1 MTEYCPQCGAPLPE
15 NCLFCPSCGASCAQP
30 SQPEPQPAEPVLPA
44 GEPVQADAPAEV
56 SAEDTALPAGD
67 PAPEIAQPDDGG
79 QTPPPP
85 GPGPRYAAQ
94 PPRRTPRPAPAAAP
108 DKNEMTT
115 GRYLLCLILFAIPVV
130 GLVMMFIWAFG
141 HDGNVQRRRLAR
153 AALLFTALVLVLVI
167 LAAVVLAA
175 IGALSYWLFPHRYG
189 NYYQNPYD
197 YFEDY
202 LDGYDDY
209 YDYYYEDPYDY
220 YGGGNG
226 YGGHHL
232 DAVLQ

>member
-15 NCLFCPSCGASCAQP
+15 SCLFCPSCGASCARP
-30 SQPEPQPAEPVLPA
+30 SQPESQPAV
-44 GEPVQADAPAEV
+44 PAEGPV
-56 SAEDTALPAGD
+56 PADFSAETAAEDAAPPAGD
-67 PAPEIAQPDDGG
+67 PAPETAQPDDGG

-94 PPRRTPRPAPAAAP
+94 PPRRTPRPVPAAAP

-130 GLVMMFIWAFG
+130 GLVMMFIWGFG
-141 HDGNVQRRRLAR
+141 RDGNVHRRRLAR
-153 AALLFTALVLVLVI
+153 AALLFTALVLVLAI
-167 LAAVVLAA
+167 LAAVVMAA
-175 IGALSYWLFPHRYG
+175 IGALGYWLLPHRYN
-189 NYYQNPYD
+189 NYYQDPYD

-209 YDYYYEDPYDY
+209 FDYYYEEPYDY

-232 DAVLQ
+232 GTVLQ